1 MKRNNT
7 LYTICFLLAS
17 MCINTACEDTLSESP
32 DSSYE
37 RKDFFITDK
46 QADMAVLGIYSV
58 LPTIYGDKDGMAFP
72 CSDDT
77 YYASGTNSDNTRRDI
92 CHYTIRPANTWV
104 DAVWVGKYQQINRAN
119 YTIAGIENMD
129 GYSESEVLQA
139 FVAEAKFLRA
149 QAAFDL
155 VRYWGDVPFST
166 NYTTDYEA
174 SYKPRTEREEIYEQ
188 IIKDLD
194 FAKEHLKW
202 ANDSSS
208 PERAT
213 QGSARALLMRVLLT
227 RAGYSLQLDGKTTRP
242 GETLRTRYFNS
253 VISEWE
259 AFQSEKGQYH
269 GFYNGGYEELFK
281 SFSAG
286 ILNNRESLFE
296 VSFYYPGTK
305 GYWGT
310 YIGIFA
316 DAPANSADANKVMGR
331 AAVSYRAIPEW
342 YEFYEAQDTR
352 RDVAIGRHS
361 WTWNKETG
369 MHEKTDL
376 SKKKG
381 NWTPAKWRR
390 EWMPAGYKDPNY
402 TDVNYCMLRY
412 ADVVLMAAEAYNE
425 TGNTAKAWELLNS
438 VRKRAGATEITARN
452 YKSLFKSHELMKKLD
467 FIDDNDDAGKFRT
480 ALYWERGFELAFEGQ
495 RKFDLIR
502 WGILKEALTLF
513 GENTAVNTSTNTA
526 YPAYQNFKKGK
537 HELFPIPEDELQI
550 NGKQEGVNNPGY

>member
-1 MKRNNT
+1 MKRNNP
-7 LYTICFLLAS
+7 LYTICFLLAG
-17 MCINTACEDTLSESP
+17 MCINTSCEDILSESP
-32 DSSYE
+32 NSSYE
-37 RKDFFITDK
+37 RKDFFLTDK
-46 QADMAVLGIYSV
+46 QADMAVLGVYSI
-58 LPTIYGDKDGMAFP
+58 LPGIYGDKDGMAFP

-119 YTIAGIENMD
+119 YAITGIENMD
-129 GYSESEVLQA
+129 GYSDSKVLQA
-139 FVAEAKFLRA
+139 FAAEAKFLRA

-155 VRYWGDVPFST
+155 VRYWGDVPFSID
-166 NYTTDYEA
+166 YTTDYET

-194 FAKEHLKW
+194 FAKEHLAW
-202 ANDSSS
+202 ANDNSS

-242 GETLRTRYFNS
+242 NEALRTRYFNA
-253 VISEWE
+253 VIKEWE
-259 AFQSEKGQYH
+259 AFQSEEGQYH
-269 GFYNGGYEELFK
+269 GFYEGGYEELFK
-281 SFSAG
+281 GFSAG
-286 ILNNRESLFE
+286 VLNNRESLFE

-310 YIGIFA
+310 YIGIIV

-331 AAVSYRAIPEW
+331 AAVSYRAVPEW
-342 YEFYEAQDTR
+342 YDLYEAQDVR

-361 WTWNKETG
+361 WTWNKTTG
-369 MHEKTDL
+369 VHEKTDL

-390 EWMPAGYKDPNY
+390 EWMPAGYKEPNY

-425 TGNTAKAWELLNS
+425 TGNTPKAWELLNS
-438 VRKRAGATEITARN
+438 VRKRSGATEITTRN
-452 YKSLFKSHELMKKLD
+452 YKSLLKTNELMKKLD
-467 FIDDNDDAGKFRT
+467 FIDDSDDTGKFRT

-502 WGILKEALTLF
+502 WGHTERSINSVWRKYGSQHFHQYRLPCLSEFQKRQART
-513 GENTAVNTSTNTA
+513 
-526 YPAYQNFKKGK
+526 
-537 HELFPIPEDELQI
+537 FPDSRR
-550 NGKQEGVNNPGY
+550 

>member
-1 MKRNNT
+1 
-7 LYTICFLLAS
+7 
-17 MCINTACEDTLSESP
+17 
-32 DSSYE
+32 
-37 RKDFFITDK
+37 
-46 QADMAVLGIYSV
+46 
-58 LPTIYGDKDGMAFP
+58 
-72 CSDDT
+72 
-77 YYASGTNSDNTRRDI
+77 
-92 CHYTIRPANTWV
+92 
-104 DAVWVGKYQQINRAN
+104 
-119 YTIAGIENMD
+119 
-129 GYSESEVLQA
+129 
-139 FVAEAKFLRA
+139 
-149 QAAFDL
+149 
-155 VRYWGDVPFST
+155 
-166 NYTTDYEA
+166 
-174 SYKPRTEREEIYEQ
+174 
-188 IIKDLD
+188 
-194 FAKEHLKW
+194 
-202 ANDSSS
+202 
-208 PERAT
+208 
-213 QGSARALLMRVLLT
+213 
-227 RAGYSLQLDGKTTRP
+227 
-242 GETLRTRYFNS
+242 
-253 VISEWE
+253 
-259 AFQSEKGQYH
+259 
-269 GFYNGGYEELFK
+269 
-281 SFSAG
+281 
-286 ILNNRESLFE
+286 
-296 VSFYYPGTK
+296 
-305 GYWGT
+305 
-310 YIGIFA
+310 
-316 DAPANSADANKVMGR
+316 MGR

-452 YKSLFKSHELMKKLD
+452 YKSLFKTHELMKKLD

-550 NGKQEGVNNPGY
+550 NGKLEGVNNPGY

>member
-213 QGSARALLMRVLLT
+213 QGSARALLHR
-227 RAGYSLQLDGKTTRP
+227 RAMLQKRHP
-242 GETLRTRYFNS
+242 
-253 VISEWE
+253 
-259 AFQSEKGQYH
+259 
-269 GFYNGGYEELFK
+269 
-281 SFSAG
+281 
-286 ILNNRESLFE
+286 
-296 VSFYYPGTK
+296 
-305 GYWGT
+305 
-310 YIGIFA
+310 
-316 DAPANSADANKVMGR
+316 
-331 AAVSYRAIPEW
+331 
-342 YEFYEAQDTR
+342 R
-352 RDVAIGRHS
+352 RGSR
-361 WTWNKETG
+361 
-369 MHEKTDL
+369 
-376 SKKKG
+376 
-381 NWTPAKWRR
+381 
-390 EWMPAGYKDPNY
+390 PAGNDALPTAGRR
-402 TDVNYCMLRY
+402 TDGAYGTAQSLPRVPGIRQKIRADSRTGHDAETERVHGTPLRIPVQP
-412 ADVVLMAAEAYNE
+412 AD
-425 TGNTAKAWELLNS
+425 G
-438 VRKRAGATEITARN
+438 
-452 YKSLFKSHELMKKLD
+452 
-467 FIDDNDDAGKFRT
+467 
-480 ALYWERGFELAFEGQ
+480 
-495 RKFDLIR
+495 
-502 WGILKEALTLF
+502 
-513 GENTAVNTSTNTA
+513 
-526 YPAYQNFKKGK
+526 
-537 HELFPIPEDELQI
+537 
-550 NGKQEGVNNPGY
+550 

>member
-1 MKRNNT
+1 MKRNNII
-7 LYTICFLLAS
+7 YTACILLAGMS
-17 MCINTACEDTLSESP
+17 VIAACEDALNESP

-37 RKDFFITDK
+37 RKDFFVTDK
-46 QADMAVLGIYSV
+46 QADMAVLGIYSI
-58 LPTIYGDKDGMAFP
+58 LPGIYGDKDGMAFP

-92 CHYTIRPANTWV
+92 CHYVIHPANTWV
-104 DAVWVGKYQQINRAN
+104 DAVWAGKYQQINRAN
-119 YTIAGIENMD
+119 YAIEGIEGMD
-129 GYSESEVLQA
+129 GYNDSKKLQTFA
-139 FVAEAKFLRA
+139 AEAKFLRA

-155 VRYWGDVPFST
+155 VRYWGDVPFGI
-166 NYTTDYEA
+166 NHTTDYESA
-174 SYKPRTEREEIYEQ
+174 YQPRTEREEIYGQ

-194 FAKEHLKW
+194 FAKEHLAW
-202 ANDSSS
+202 ADDNAS

-242 GETLRTRYFNS
+242 DETSRSRYFNA
-253 VISEWE
+253 VIKEWE
-259 AFQSEKGQYH
+259 AFQSEEGKYH
-269 GFYNGGYEELFK
+269 GFYEGGYEELFK

-310 YIGIFA
+310 YMGITVE
-316 DAPANSADANKVMGR
+316 APASTADANKVMGR

-342 YEFYEAQDTR
+342 YDLYEAKDMR
-352 RDVAIGRHS
+352 RDVAIGRYS

-369 MHEKTDL
+369 VHEKTDL
-376 SKKKG
+376 SKKKA

-390 EWMPAGYKDPNY
+390 EWMPAGYKEPNY

-438 VRKRAGATEITARN
+438 VRERAKATKITAAN
-452 YKSLFKSHELMKKLD
+452 YKSLLKTNEIMKQLD
-467 FIDDNDDAGKFRT
+467 FIDDSNDAGKFRT

-502 WGILKEALTLF
+502 WGILKEALNLF
-513 GENTAVNTSTNTA
+513 GTNTAVNTSTNTA
-526 YPAYQNFKKGK
+526 YPAYLNFQKGK

-550 NGKQEGVNNPGY
+550 NSKLEGMNNPGY